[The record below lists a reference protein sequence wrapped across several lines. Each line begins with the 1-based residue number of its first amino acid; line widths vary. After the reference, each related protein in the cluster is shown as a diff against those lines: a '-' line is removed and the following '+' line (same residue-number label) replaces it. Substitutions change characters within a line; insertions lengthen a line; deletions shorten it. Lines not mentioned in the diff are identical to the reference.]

1 MKKNSI
7 LWLGLLLLWA
17 CSDGNGTGSVI
28 DISNPD
34 DSESIELSSSDIQS
48 SSSSETKEE
57 KSCSSSTVKSS
68 SSSSVNKKNS
78 SSSEQ
83 TSSSSKDSKS
93 SSSNSESNSSSSE
106 NSESG
111 SSSSDNSES
120 GSSTS
125 SNPES
130 SSSSSDNTVSSSS
143 SSKPSSSAQSSSSL
157 KLIATEISPIRIQ
170 SLGISPNADMT
181 VFVLSG
187 IAYIDAFDTT
197 AISDLAPFF
206 TKVDFFLV
214 HVNEQG
220 QTESALPQVQYTSQ
234 TMPREAINFGD
245 MGVKIVD
252 SAKAQCG
259 TFKLFVILKASNSP
273 EINDMFITIDSV
285 EFVRDPI
292 YCPEPGSSSST
303 IEPVELIQYNGQM
316 KTSTTNGYSF
326 KKGAEVPLK
335 DAQIQVTMDELTG
348 RFTLHGVNGYKVTR
362 YSNDQDHE
370 NDDDW
375 SATLLPPAP
384 AHTTDFRFALTRL
397 ADATDFEKEAFWVV
411 IGPDFDNKTAD
422 DFYTV
427 ALKESELIAGKNA
440 AQLEIVYYKK

>member
-1 MKKNSI
+1 MKKIGI
-7 LWLGLLLLWA
+7 LWFGSLLLWA

-48 SSSSETKEE
+48 SSSSKPKEE

-93 SSSNSESNSSSSE
+93 SSSNTESSSSSSE

-120 GSSTS
+120 GSSSS

-143 SSKPSSSAQSSSSL
+143 SSKPSSPAQSSSSL
-157 KLIATEISPIRIQ
+157 ELIATEISPIRIQ

-220 QTESALPQVQYTSQ
+220 QKENALPQVQYTSQ
-234 TMPREAINFGD
+234 TMPREAINFVD

-292 YCPEPGSSSST
+292 YCPEPESSSST

-348 RFTLHGVNGYKVTR
+348 RLTLHGVNGYKVTR

-370 NDDDW
+370 YDDDW